1 MARMKGFLTIGNTV
15 RFWCIV
21 FAILVSGIMLRGEDA
36 SPEEAAWFAGHWE
49 VGLAPVDGFETIAGG
64 DPNVSVIRYLEG
76 ARIEREITLKGRLYL
91 MRFDVKS
98 FGGYTCIAG
107 CPGPG
112 F

>member
-1 MARMKGFLTIGNTV
+1 MKT
-15 RFWCIV
+15 
-21 FAILVSGIMLRGEDA
+21 
-36 SPEEAAWFAGHWE
+36 
-49 VGLAPVDGFETIAGG
+49 GLKKKA
-64 DPNVSVIRYLEG
+64 NRYLEG